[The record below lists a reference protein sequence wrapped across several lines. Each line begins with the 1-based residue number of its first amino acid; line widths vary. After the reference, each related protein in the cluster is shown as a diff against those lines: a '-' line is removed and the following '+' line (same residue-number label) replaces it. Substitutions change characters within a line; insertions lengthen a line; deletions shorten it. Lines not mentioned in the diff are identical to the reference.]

1 MSTMQIGNQD
11 GTALA
16 EAETPATA
24 LTWRALTTAHGR
36 LAHELTAVLQKQH
49 GLSLNAQ
56 AVLAQL
62 VRAPG
67 HKLRMTEIA
76 HLIDFSL
83 SGLTGLV
90 GRLERDGLIERQSN
104 VADRRVIYACLTE
117 SGERSAIEAERQ
129 LRASLEST
137 LGERLSPAELATLTD
152 LLRRITPTEGRL
164 NGKR

>member
-1 MSTMQIGNQD
+1 MSTSRIGHQS
-11 GTALA
+11 GTAPADA
-16 EAETPATA
+16 EMPATA
-24 LTWRALTTAHGR
+24 LTWRALDTAYGR
-36 LAHELTAVLQKQH
+36 LAHELSAVLQKQH

-62 VRAPG
+62 IRAPG

-104 VADRRVIYACLTE
+104 FADRRVIYACLTE

-129 LRASLEST
+129 LQATLEAT

-152 LLRRITPTEGRL
+152 LLRRITPTEARM